1 MPTPEVSADLTAA
14 LIRLRKEL
22 EDAPLGLDL
31 PEAREIR
38 AERQAMVNQLDD
50 YVLPRLVQANAPLLA
65 VVGGSTGAGKSTL
78 VNSLVG
84 QSVTKSGVLRPTTRS
99 PVLVHHPK
107 DSDWFQHERILPDL
121 KRTTNPTNDVG
132 ALQLRAVETVPTGI
146 AILDAPDVD
155 SVDAGNRELA
165 AQLLAA
171 SDLWLFVTSAA
182 RYADDVP
189 WTFLK
194 VAAQRN
200 AAVAIVLDR
209 TTDKAIQE
217 VRGHLARMLTARGLK
232 DCPLFAVPESKVDPN
247 GLLPQESVEQLRTW
261 LIDLAANDDVRTQ
274 IIEQTLDG
282 AVRQVVYRTH
292 AVADAAAAQ
301 HETAERLAEDLADVY
316 DRAAREIAGSVVDGS
331 VLRGEV
337 LVRWREFVGGD
348 LARSL
353 DQKVSRVRDRM
364 MGALRGKP
372 QAAEQVGLALERGL
386 QMVLVEQAETAASR
400 SAARWSEDEAGA
412 ALVDGSNGALT
423 RASRDLRVRAD
434 RIVREWQRE
443 VLEMVR
449 MEGSDKRVSAKFLAY
464 GVTGL
469 GVTLMV
475 VVFAGGA
482 ATDGGHRAERSDGV
496 EDAAEAAS
504 IGERILESV
513 FGAETMRRMADNA
526 RTDLERRCRQL
537 FEAEKSRYLA
547 VLDGVSARPDAAS
560 RLRDVARAADDVRHE
575 AGVI

>member
-1 MPTPEVSADLTAA
+1 MATPEVSADLTAA

-22 EDAPLGLDL
+22 EDAPLALDL
-31 PEAREIR
+31 PEAHEIR
-38 AERQAMVNQLDD
+38 TERKAMVNQLDD
-50 YVLPRLVQANAPLLA
+50 YILPRLVQANAPLLA

-84 QSVTKSGVLRPTTRS
+84 RSVTKSGVLRPTTRS
-99 PVLVHHPK
+99 PVLVHHP
-107 DSDWFQHERILPDL
+107 DDADWFQHERILPDL
-121 KRTTNPTNDVG
+121 KRTANPSNDVG
-132 ALQLRAVETVPTGI
+132 ALHLKSVESVPAGV

-155 SVDAGNRELA
+155 SVDAGNRALA

-171 SDLWLFVTSAA
+171 GDLWLFVTSAA
-182 RYADDVP
+182 RYADEVP
-189 WTFLK
+189 WGYLK
-194 VAAQRN
+194 KAAERS

-209 TTDKAIQE
+209 TTEAGIQE

-232 DCPLFAVPESKVDPN
+232 DCPLFAVPESRVDPE
-247 GLLPQESVEQLRTW
+247 GLLPHDVVAQLRHW
-261 LIDLAANDDVRTQ
+261 IIDLAANVDVRTR
-274 IIEQTLDG
+274 IIQQTLDG

-301 HETAERLAEDLADVY
+301 HETGEQLTSEVADVF
-316 DRAAREIAGSVVDGS
+316 DMAVGEVRTAVSDGT

-353 DQKVSRVRDRM
+353 EQRVNRVRDRM
-364 MGALRGKP
+364 IGALRGKP

-386 QMVLVEQAETAASR
+386 QMVLVERAETAAGRAAASW
-400 SAARWSEDEAGA
+400 SASEAGA
-412 ALVDGSNGALT
+412 ALVNGSSGGLA

-434 RIVREWQRE
+434 RVVREWQRE

-449 MEGSDKRVSAKFLAY
+449 MEGSDRRVTARFLAY

-482 ATDGGHRAERSDGV
+482 GQSQVGRIEDS
-496 EDAAEAAS
+496 EDAADAAA

-513 FGAETMRRMADNA
+513 FGTETMRRMAENA
-526 RTDLERRCRQL
+526 RLDLERRCRQL
-537 FEAEKSRYLA
+537 FEAEKSRYLT

-560 RLRDVARAADDVRHE
+560 RLRDVARAADDVRHG
-575 AGVI
+575 AGEL

>member
-22 EDAPLGLDL
+22 EDAPLDLDL
-31 PEAREIR
+31 PGADEIR
-38 AERQAMVNQLDD
+38 VERKAMVSQLDD
-50 YVLPRLVQANAPLLA
+50 YILPRLVQADAPLLA

-84 QSVTKSGVLRPTTRS
+84 RSVTKSGVLRPTTRS

-107 DSDWFQHERILPDL
+107 DADWFQHERILPDL

-132 ALQLRAVETVPTGI
+132 ALHLMSVDSVPPGV

-155 SVDAGNRELA
+155 SVDAGNRALA

-171 SDLWLFVTSAA
+171 GDLWLFVTSAS
-182 RYADDVP
+182 RYADEVP
-189 WTFLK
+189 WSFLRT
-194 VAAQRN
+194 AAERS

-209 TTDKAIQE
+209 TTERAIQE

-232 DCPLFAVPESKVDPN
+232 DCPLFAVPESKLDAH
-247 GLLPQESVEQLRTW
+247 GLLAPEVVAQLRGW
-261 LIDLAANDDVRTQ
+261 LVDLAANVDVRNS
-274 IIEQTLDG
+274 IIQKTLDG

-292 AVADAAAAQ
+292 AVADAAATQ
-301 HETAERLAEDLADVY
+301 HETGEQLAEQVSEVY
-316 DRAAREIAGSVVDGS
+316 DAVIEEIGSSVADGS

-337 LVRWREFVGGD
+337 LVRWHEFVGTD
-348 LARSL
+348 LARSFE
-353 DQKVSRVRDRM
+353 QKVSRVRDRM

-386 QMVLVEQAETAASR
+386 QMVLVERAETAASR
-400 SAARWSEDEAGA
+400 LAVQWRSNEAGA
-412 ALVDGSNGALT
+412 TLVDGGGGGLA
-423 RASRDLRVRAD
+423 RASRDLRIRAD
-434 RIVREWQRE
+434 RVVREWQRE

-449 MEGSDKRVSAKFLAY
+449 MEGADKRVTGQFLAY

-482 ATDGGHRAERSDGV
+482 ASTRRMPHDEAD
-496 EDAAEAAS
+496 DAADAAMV
-504 IGERILESV
+504 GESILESV
-513 FGAETMRRMADNA
+513 FGPETMRRLADNA
-526 RTDLERRCRQL
+526 RHELERRCRQL
-537 FEAEKSRYLA
+537 FEGEKSRYLT
-547 VLDGVSARPDAAS
+547 VLDGVSARPDSAV

-575 AGVI
+575 SGAL

>member
-14 LIRLRKEL
+14 LIRIRKEL

-31 PEAREIR
+31 PETHEIR
-38 AERQAMVNQLDD
+38 AERKAMVNQLDD
-50 YVLPRLVQANAPLLA
+50 YILPRLVQADAPLLA

-107 DSDWFQHERILPDL
+107 DADWFQRERILPDL
-121 KRTTNPTNDVG
+121 ERTNNPTNHVG
-132 ALQLRAVETVPTGI
+132 ALQLKSVETVPTGI

-155 SVDAGNRELA
+155 SVDAGNRALA

-194 VAAQRN
+194 LAAQRN

-232 DCPLFAVPESKVDPN
+232 DCPLFAVPESRVDAH
-247 GLLPQESVEQLRTW
+247 GLLPPSSVEQLRTW
-261 LIDLAANDDVRTQ
+261 LVDLAANDEVRTQ
-274 IIEQTLDG
+274 IIQQTLDG

-301 HETAERLAEDLADVY
+301 HETSERLGADVADVY
-316 DRAAREIAGSVVDGS
+316 DRAVREIGGAVVDGT

-353 DQKVSRVRDRM
+353 EQKVGRVRERM

-386 QMVLVEQAETAASR
+386 QMVLVERAEMAAGR
-400 SAARWSEDEAGA
+400 AAARWTEDDAGA
-412 ALVDGSNGALT
+412 ALVDGSNGALA

-449 MEGSDKRVSAKFLAY
+449 MEGSDKRVTARFLAY

-482 ATDGGHRAERSDGV
+482 RTDGGSRAGEA
-496 EDAAEAAS
+496 EDAGEAAS

-526 RTDLERRCRQL
+526 RTDLERRCLQL
-537 FEAEKSRYLA
+537 FEAEKSRYLT
-547 VLDGVSARPDAAS
+547 VLDEVSARPDAAS

>member
-31 PEAREIR
+31 PEAQEIR
-38 AERQAMVNQLDD
+38 TERRAMVSQLDD
-50 YVLPRLVQANAPLLA
+50 YILPRLVQANAPLLA

-84 QSVTKSGVLRPTTRS
+84 ESVTKSGVLRPTTRS

-107 DSDWFQHERILPDL
+107 DSDWFQLDRILPDL

-132 ALQLRAVETVPTGI
+132 ALHLKAVDSVPPGI

-155 SVDAGNRELA
+155 SVDAGNRALA

-171 SDLWLFVTSAA
+171 GDLWLFVTSAA
-182 RYADDVP
+182 RYADEVP
-189 WTFLK
+189 WTHLRT
-194 VAAQRN
+194 AAERS

-209 TTDKAIQE
+209 TTEAGIQE

-232 DCPLFAVPESKVDPN
+232 DVPLFAVPESRVDPE
-247 GLLPQESVEQLRTW
+247 GLLPPTTVVQLRNW
-261 LIDLAANDDVRTQ
+261 LVDLAANVDVRTR
-274 IIEQTLDG
+274 IIQQTLDG

-301 HETAERLAEDLADVY
+301 HETGERLATEVGRVY
-316 DRAAREIAGSVVDGS
+316 DLTVGEIRGAVSDGT

-348 LARSL
+348 LARSFE
-353 DQKVSRVRDRM
+353 QKVSRVRDRM
-364 MGALRGKP
+364 MGALRGRP

-386 QMVLVEQAETAASR
+386 QMVLVERAELAAGR
-400 SAARWSEDEAGA
+400 AAAAWSESDAGD
-412 ALVDGSNGALT
+412 ALIERSGGTLR

-449 MEGSDKRVSAKFLAY
+449 MEGSDKRVTARFLAY

-482 ATDGGHRAERSDGV
+482 TQGQRVRYEAAE
-496 EDAAEAAS
+496 EAAEAAA

-513 FGAETMRRMADNA
+513 FGAETMRRMADSA
-526 RTDLERRCRQL
+526 RLDLERRCTQL
-537 FEAEKSRYLA
+537 LEAEKSRYLT

-560 RLRDVARAADDVRHE
+560 RLRDVARAADDVRHG
-575 AGVI
+575 AGVV

>member
-22 EDAPLGLDL
+22 EDAPLDLDL
-31 PEAREIR
+31 HGAHDIRVERRE
-38 AERQAMVNQLDD
+38 MVNQLDD
-50 YVLPRLVQANAPLLA
+50 YILPRLVQADAPLLA

-84 QSVTKSGVLRPTTRS
+84 RSVTKSGVLRPTTRS

-121 KRTTNPTNDVG
+121 ERTTNPTNDVG
-132 ALQLRAVETVPTGI
+132 ALHLKAVDTVPPGV

-155 SVDAGNRELA
+155 SVDAGNRALA
-165 AQLLAA
+165 GQLLAA
-171 SDLWLFVTSAA
+171 GDLWLFVTSAS
-182 RYADDVP
+182 RYADEVP
-189 WTFLK
+189 WSFLRK
-194 VAAQRN
+194 AAERS

-209 TTDKAIQE
+209 TTERAIQE

-232 DCPLFAVPESKVDPN
+232 DCPLFAVPESTIDAE
-247 GLLPQESVEQLRTW
+247 GLLPPDVVAQLRGW
-261 LIDLAANDDVRTQ
+261 LVDLANDLDVRTQ
-274 IIEQTLDG
+274 IIQKTLDG

-292 AVADAAAAQ
+292 AVADAAAEQ
-301 HETAERLAEDLADVY
+301 HEIGESLAEEVNEIYDTTIEEIGSSVAD
-316 DRAAREIAGSVVDGS
+316 GT

-348 LARSL
+348 LARSFE
-353 DQKVSRVRDRM
+353 QKVSRVRDRM
-364 MGALRGKP
+364 MGALRGQP

-386 QMVLVEQAETAASR
+386 QMVLVERAETAAAR
-400 SAARWSEDEAGA
+400 AAGQWRTTDAGA
-412 ALVDGSNGALT
+412 SLIDGGSGALA
-423 RASRDLRVRAD
+423 RASRDLRIRAD
-434 RIVREWQRE
+434 RVVREWQRE

-449 MEGSDKRVSAKFLAY
+449 MEGADKRVTARFLAY

-482 ATDGGHRAERSDGV
+482 AWNAPAPHDESGE
-496 EDAAEAAS
+496 AAEAAA

-513 FGAETMRRMADNA
+513 FGPETMRRMADNA
-526 RTDLERRCRQL
+526 RHELEIRCRQL
-537 FEAEKSRYLA
+537 FEAEKSRYLT
-547 VLDGVSARPDAAS
+547 VLDGVSARPDSAV
-560 RLRDVARAADDVRHE
+560 RLRDVARAADDVRHG
-575 AGVI
+575 AGAI

>member
-31 PEAREIR
+31 PGIEEIR
-38 AERQAMVNQLDD
+38 AERKSMVNQLDD
-50 YVLPRLVQANAPLLA
+50 YILPRLVQADAPLLA

-84 QSVTKSGVLRPTTRS
+84 ESVTKSGVLRPTTRS
-99 PVLVHHPK
+99 PVLVHHPN
-107 DSDWFQHERILPDL
+107 DSDWFRHERILPDL
-121 KRTTNPTNDVG
+121 KRTENPSNDVG
-132 ALQLRAVETVPTGI
+132 ALHLKSSASVPAGI

-155 SVDAGNRELA
+155 SVDAGNRALA

-171 SDLWLFVTSAA
+171 GDLWLFVTSAA
-182 RYADDVP
+182 RYADEVP
-189 WTFLK
+189 WSYLRK
-194 VAAQRN
+194 AAERS

-209 TTDKAIQE
+209 TTEEGIHE

-232 DCPLFAVPESKVDPN
+232 DCPLFAVPESRVDPE
-247 GLLPQESVEQLRTW
+247 GLLPDGTVAQLRTW
-261 LIDLAANDDVRTQ
+261 LVDLASNVDVRSR
-274 IIEQTLDG
+274 IIQQTLDG

-292 AVADAAAAQ
+292 AVADSSAEQ
-301 HETAERLAEDLADVY
+301 HEIGEQLTADVAEVY
-316 DRAAREIAGSVVDGS
+316 DVAISEIGVAVCDGT

-353 DQKVSRVRDRM
+353 EQKVSRVRDRM
-364 MGALRGKP
+364 LGALRGKP

-386 QMVLVEQAETAASR
+386 QMVLVERAETAAGRASSR
-400 SAARWSEDEAGA
+400 WASTEAGA
-412 ALVDGSNGALT
+412 ALVDNAGGTLS
-423 RASRDLRVRAD
+423 RASRDLRIRAD

-449 MEGSDKRVSAKFLAY
+449 MEGSDKRVTARFLAY

-482 ATDGGHRAERSDGV
+482 GLRGGRHLEES
-496 EDAAEAAS
+496 EDAAEAS
-504 IGERILESV
+504 SVGERILESV
-513 FGAETMRRMADNA
+513 FGSETMRRMAENA
-526 RTDLERRCRQL
+526 RRDLERRCGQL
-537 FEAEKSRYLA
+537 LEAERSRYLT
-547 VLDGVSARPDAAS
+547 VLDGVSARPDAAG
-560 RLRDVARAADDVRHE
+560 RLRDVARAADDVRHG
-575 AGVI
+575 AGAR

>member
-22 EDAPLGLDL
+22 EDAPLDLDL
-31 PEAREIR
+31 HGAHDIRVERRE
-38 AERQAMVNQLDD
+38 MVNQLDD
-50 YVLPRLVQANAPLLA
+50 YILPRLVQADAPLLA

-84 QSVTKSGVLRPTTRS
+84 RSVTKSGVLRPTTRS

-121 KRTTNPTNDVG
+121 ERTTNPTNDVG
-132 ALQLRAVETVPTGI
+132 ALHLKAVDTVPPGV

-155 SVDAGNRELA
+155 SVDAGNRALA
-165 AQLLAA
+165 GQLLAA
-171 SDLWLFVTSAA
+171 GDLWLFVTSAS
-182 RYADDVP
+182 RYADEVP
-189 WTFLK
+189 WSFLRK
-194 VAAQRN
+194 AAERS
-200 AAVAIVLDR
+200 AAVAIILDR
-209 TTDKAIQE
+209 TTERAIQE

-232 DCPLFAVPESKVDPN
+232 DCPLFAVPESTIDAE
-247 GLLPQESVEQLRTW
+247 GLLPPDVVAQLRGW
-261 LIDLAANDDVRTQ
+261 LVDLAADVDVRTQ
-274 IIEQTLDG
+274 IIQKTLDG

-292 AVADAAAAQ
+292 AVADAAAEQ
-301 HETAERLAEDLADVY
+301 HEIGESLAEEVNEIYDTTIEEIGSSVAD
-316 DRAAREIAGSVVDGS
+316 GT

-348 LARSL
+348 LARSFE
-353 DQKVSRVRDRM
+353 QKVSRVRDRM
-364 MGALRGKP
+364 MGALRGQP

-386 QMVLVEQAETAASR
+386 QMVLVERAETAAAR
-400 SAARWSEDEAGA
+400 AAGQWRTTDAGA
-412 ALVDGSNGALT
+412 SLIDGGSGALA
-423 RASRDLRVRAD
+423 RASRDLRIRAD
-434 RIVREWQRE
+434 RVVREWQRE

-449 MEGSDKRVSAKFLAY
+449 MEGADKRVTARFLAY

-482 ATDGGHRAERSDGV
+482 AWNARAPHDESG
-496 EDAAEAAS
+496 EAAEAAA

-513 FGAETMRRMADNA
+513 FGPETMRRMADNA
-526 RTDLERRCRQL
+526 RHELEIRCRQL
-537 FEAEKSRYLA
+537 FEAEKSRYLT
-547 VLDGVSARPDAAS
+547 VLDGVSARPDSAV
-560 RLRDVARAADDVRHE
+560 RLRDVARAADDVRHG
-575 AGVI
+575 AGAI

>member
-22 EDAPLGLDL
+22 EDAPLDLDL
-31 PEAREIR
+31 PGAEEIR
-38 AERQAMVNQLDD
+38 VECKAMVSQLDD
-50 YVLPRLVQANAPLLA
+50 YILPRLVQADAPLLA

-84 QSVTKSGVLRPTTRS
+84 RSVTKSGVLRPTTRS

-107 DSDWFQHERILPDL
+107 DADWFQHERILPDL
-121 KRTTNPTNDVG
+121 ERTTNPTNDVG
-132 ALQLRAVETVPTGI
+132 ALHLMSVDSVPPGV

-155 SVDAGNRELA
+155 SVDAGNRALA

-171 SDLWLFVTSAA
+171 GDLWLFVTSAS
-182 RYADDVP
+182 RYADEVP
-189 WTFLK
+189 WSFLRT
-194 VAAQRN
+194 AAERS

-209 TTDKAIQE
+209 TTERAIQE

-232 DCPLFAVPESKVDPN
+232 DCPLFAVPESKLDAH
-247 GLLPQESVEQLRTW
+247 GLLAPEVVAQLRGW
-261 LIDLAANDDVRTQ
+261 LVDLAANVDVRNS
-274 IIEQTLDG
+274 IIQKTLDG

-292 AVADAAAAQ
+292 AVADAAASQ
-301 HETAERLAEDLADVY
+301 HETGEQLAEQVSEVY
-316 DRAAREIAGSVVDGS
+316 DAVIEEIGSSVADGS

-337 LVRWREFVGGD
+337 LVRWHEFVGTD
-348 LARSL
+348 LARSFE
-353 DQKVSRVRDRM
+353 QKVSRVRDRM

-386 QMVLVEQAETAASR
+386 QMVLVERAETAASR
-400 SAARWSEDEAGA
+400 LAVQWRANEAGA
-412 ALVDGSNGALT
+412 TLVGGGGGGLA
-423 RASRDLRVRAD
+423 RASRDLRIRAD
-434 RIVREWQRE
+434 RVVREWQRE

-449 MEGSDKRVSAKFLAY
+449 MEGADKRVTGQFLAY

-482 ATDGGHRAERSDGV
+482 ASTRRMPHDEADEAA
-496 EDAAEAAS
+496 DAAMV
-504 IGERILESV
+504 GESILESV
-513 FGAETMRRMADNA
+513 FGPETMRRLADNA
-526 RTDLERRCRQL
+526 RHELERRCRQL
-537 FEAEKSRYLA
+537 FEGEKSRYLT
-547 VLDGVSARPDAAS
+547 VLDGVSARPDSAV

-575 AGVI
+575 SGAL

>member
-1 MPTPEVSADLTAA
+1 VPTPEVSADLTAA

-22 EDAPLGLDL
+22 EDAPLDLDL
-31 PEAREIR
+31 PGAEEMRVERRE
-38 AERQAMVNQLDD
+38 MVHQLDD
-50 YVLPRLVQANAPLLA
+50 YILPRLVQASAPLLA

-84 QSVTKSGVLRPTTRS
+84 RPVTKSGVLRPTTRS

-107 DSDWFQHERILPDL
+107 DSDWFQHDRILPDL
-121 KRTTNPTNDVG
+121 KRINNNPTNDVG
-132 ALQLRAVETVPTGI
+132 ALHLVAVDTVPNGV

-155 SVDAGNRELA
+155 SVDAGNRALA

-171 SDLWLFVTSAA
+171 GDLWLFVTSAA
-182 RYADDVP
+182 RYADEVP
-189 WTFLK
+189 WTFLRK
-194 VAAQRN
+194 AAERS

-209 TTDKAIQE
+209 TTERAIQE

-232 DCPLFAVPESKVDPN
+232 DCPLFAVPESKIDVN
-247 GLLPQESVEQLRTW
+247 GLLPSDVVAQLRSW
-261 LIDLAANDDVRTQ
+261 LVDLADDVDARNQ
-274 IIEQTLDG
+274 IIQQTLDG

-301 HETAERLAEDLADVY
+301 HDTGENLAAEVSEVY
-316 DRAAREIAGSVVDGS
+316 DAATEGIGAAVADGT

-348 LARSL
+348 LARSHE
-353 DQKVSRVRDRM
+353 QKVGRVRDRM
-364 MGALRGKP
+364 IGALRGKP

-386 QMVLVEQAETAASR
+386 QMVLVERAETAAAR
-400 SAARWSEDEAGA
+400 AAGQWRMSEAGA
-412 ALVDGSNGALT
+412 SLVDGGGGALA
-423 RASRDLRVRAD
+423 RASRDLRIRAD
-434 RIVREWQRE
+434 RVVREWQRE

-449 MEGSDKRVSAKFLAY
+449 MEGSDNRVTARFLAY

-482 ATDGGHRAERSDGV
+482 ARGAHARHDES
-496 EDAAEAAS
+496 EEAADAVA

-513 FGAETMRRMADNA
+513 FGAGTMRRLADNSRA
-526 RTDLERRCRQL
+526 ELERRCREL
-537 FEAEKSRYLA
+537 FEAEKSRYLT
-547 VLDGVSARPDAAS
+547 VLDGVSARPDSAV
-560 RLRDVARAADDVRHE
+560 RLRDVARAADDVRYG
-575 AGVI
+575 AVR

>member
-22 EDAPLGLDL
+22 EDAPLDLDL
-31 PEAREIR
+31 PGVEDMRV
-38 AERQAMVNQLDD
+38 ERKTMVNQLDD
-50 YVLPRLVQANAPLLA
+50 YILPRLVQADAPLLA

-84 QSVTKSGVLRPTTRS
+84 QPVTKSGVLRPTTRS
-99 PVLVHHPK
+99 PVLVHHP
-107 DSDWFQHERILPDL
+107 DDADWFEHERILPDL

-132 ALQLRAVETVPTGI
+132 ALHLKSVDSVPPGV

-165 AQLLAA
+165 GQLLAA
-171 SDLWLFVTSAA
+171 GDLWLFVTSAA
-182 RYADDVP
+182 RYADEVP
-189 WTFLK
+189 WSHLRL
-194 VAAQRN
+194 AAERS

-209 TTDKAIQE
+209 TTEAGIQE

-232 DCPLFAVPESKVDPN
+232 DCPLFAVPESRVDAD
-247 GLLPQESVEQLRTW
+247 GLLPPEVVAQLRGW
-261 LIDLAANDDVRTQ
+261 LVDLAANVDVRTR
-274 IIEQTLDG
+274 IIQQTLDG
-282 AVRQVVYRTH
+282 AVRQVVYRAH
-292 AVADAAAAQ
+292 AVADAAATQ
-301 HETAERLAEDLADVY
+301 HETGELLAGEVTEVY
-316 DRAAREIAGSVVDGS
+316 DTAIGEIGTAVGDGT

-353 DQKVSRVRDRM
+353 EQKVSRVRDRM
-364 MGALRGKP
+364 LGALRGKP

-386 QMVLVEQAETAASR
+386 QMVLVERAETAASR
-400 SAARWSEDEAGA
+400 AAGRWRSNDAGA
-412 ALVDGSNGALT
+412 SLVDGGGGTLA

-443 VLEMVR
+443 VLELVR
-449 MEGSDKRVSAKFLAY
+449 MEGSDKRVTARFLAY

-482 ATDGGHRAERSDGV
+482 AQGRRRLEES
-496 EDAAEAAS
+496 AEASEAAA

-513 FGAETMRRMADNA
+513 FGPETMRRMADNA
-526 RTDLERRCRQL
+526 RLDLERRCRQL
-537 FEAEKSRYLA
+537 FEAEKSRYLT
-547 VLDGVSARPDAAS
+547 VLDGVSARPDAAG
-560 RLRDVARAADDVRHE
+560 RLRDVARTADDVRHG
-575 AGVI
+575 AGVT

>member
-31 PEAREIR
+31 PGAEEIR
-38 AERQAMVNQLDD
+38 VERKAMVSQLDD
-50 YVLPRLVQANAPLLA
+50 YILPRLVQADAPLLA

-84 QSVTKSGVLRPTTRS
+84 RSVTKSGVLRPTTRS

-107 DSDWFQHERILPDL
+107 DADWFQHERSLPDL

-132 ALQLRAVETVPTGI
+132 ALHLMAVDSVPPGV

-155 SVDAGNRELA
+155 SVDAGNRALA

-171 SDLWLFVTSAA
+171 GDLWLFVTSAA
-182 RYADDVP
+182 RYADEVP
-189 WTFLK
+189 WSFLRK
-194 VAAQRN
+194 AAERS

-209 TTDKAIQE
+209 TTERAIQE

-232 DCPLFAVPESKVDPN
+232 DCPLFAVPESRIDVN
-247 GLLPQESVEQLRTW
+247 GLLPSDVVAQLHSW
-261 LIDLAANDDVRTQ
+261 LADLGSNVDARTQ
-274 IIEQTLDG
+274 IIQQTLDG
-282 AVRQVVYRTH
+282 AVRHVVYRTH

-301 HETAERLAEDLADVY
+301 HETGESLAAEVTEIYDAVIEEIGAAVAD
-316 DRAAREIAGSVVDGS
+316 GT

-353 DQKVSRVRDRM
+353 EQKVSRVRERM
-364 MGALRGKP
+364 MGAIRGRP

-386 QMVLVEQAETAASR
+386 QMVLVERAETAASR
-400 SAARWSEDEAGA
+400 AAGQWRSSEAGA
-412 ALVDGSNGALT
+412 ALIDGGGGALA
-423 RASRDLRVRAD
+423 RASRDLRIRAD
-434 RIVREWQRE
+434 RVVREWQRE

-449 MEGSDKRVSAKFLAY
+449 MEGSDKRATARFLAY

-482 ATDGGHRAERSDGV
+482 ARGTHARHDES
-496 EDAAEAAS
+496 EEAAEAVA

-513 FGAETMRRMADNA
+513 FGSETMRRMAD
-526 RTDLERRCRQL
+526 
-537 FEAEKSRYLA
+537 
-547 VLDGVSARPDAAS
+547 SAR
-560 RLRDVARAADDVRHE
+560 RE
-575 AGVI
+575 

>member
-22 EDAPLGLDL
+22 EDAPLDLDL
-31 PEAREIR
+31 PGAEEIR
-38 AERQAMVNQLDD
+38 VERKAMVSQLDD
-50 YVLPRLVQANAPLLA
+50 YILPRLVQADAPLLA

-84 QSVTKSGVLRPTTRS
+84 RSVTKSGVLRPTTRS

-107 DSDWFQHERILPDL
+107 DADWFQHERILPDL

-132 ALQLRAVETVPTGI
+132 ALHLMAVDSVPPGV

-155 SVDAGNRELA
+155 SVDAGNRALA

-171 SDLWLFVTSAA
+171 GDLWLFVTSAS
-182 RYADDVP
+182 RYADEVP
-189 WTFLK
+189 WSFLRT
-194 VAAQRN
+194 AAERS

-209 TTDKAIQE
+209 TTERAIQE

-232 DCPLFAVPESKVDPN
+232 DCPLFAVPESKIDAE
-247 GLLPQESVEQLRTW
+247 GLLAPEVVAQLRGW
-261 LIDLAANDDVRTQ
+261 LVDLAANLDVRTS
-274 IIEQTLDG
+274 IIQKTLDG

-301 HETAERLAEDLADVY
+301 HETGEQLSEQVSEVY
-316 DRAAREIAGSVVDGS
+316 DAVIEEIGSSVADGT

-337 LVRWREFVGGD
+337 LVRWREFVGSD
-348 LARSL
+348 LARSFE
-353 DQKVSRVRDRM
+353 QKVNRVRDRM
-364 MGALRGKP
+364 MGALRGQP

-386 QMVLVEQAETAASR
+386 QMVLVERAETAASR
-400 SAARWSEDEAGA
+400 AAAQWRANEAGA
-412 ALVDGSNGALT
+412 ALIDGGGGALA
-423 RASRDLRVRAD
+423 RASRDLRIRAD
-434 RIVREWQRE
+434 RVVREWQRE
-443 VLEMVR
+443 ILEMVR
-449 MEGSDKRVSAKFLAY
+449 MEGADKRVTPQFLAY

-482 ATDGGHRAERSDGV
+482 ASTSRPRDDESD
-496 EDAAEAAS
+496 EAAEAAM

-513 FGAETMRRMADNA
+513 FGPETMRRMADNA
-526 RTDLERRCRQL
+526 RHELERRCRQL
-537 FEAEKSRYLA
+537 FEGEKSRYLT
-547 VLDGVSARPDAAS
+547 VLDGVSARPDSAV
-560 RLRDVARAADDVRHE
+560 RLRDVARAADDVRHGSG
-575 AGVI
+575 AL

>member
-1 MPTPEVSADLTAA
+1 MATPEVSADLTAA

-22 EDAPLGLDL
+22 EDAPLDLDL
-31 PEAREIR
+31 PG
-38 AERQAMVNQLDD
+38 AEEMRVERGEMVHQLDD
-50 YVLPRLVQANAPLLA
+50 YILPRLVQASAPLLA

-84 QSVTKSGVLRPTTRS
+84 RPVTKSGVLRPTTRS

-121 KRTTNPTNDVG
+121 KRTNNNPTHDVG
-132 ALQLRAVETVPTGI
+132 ALHLVAVDTVPPGV

-155 SVDAGNRELA
+155 SVDAGNRALA

-171 SDLWLFVTSAA
+171 GDLWLFVTSAA
-182 RYADDVP
+182 RYADEVP
-189 WTFLK
+189 WSFLRK
-194 VAAQRN
+194 AAERS

-209 TTDKAIQE
+209 TTERAIQE

-232 DCPLFAVPESKVDPN
+232 DCPLFAVPESRIDVN
-247 GLLPQESVEQLRTW
+247 GLLPSDVVAQLRGW
-261 LIDLAANDDVRTQ
+261 LADLGANVDARTQ
-274 IIEQTLDG
+274 IIQQTLDG

-301 HETAERLAEDLADVY
+301 HETGESLAAEVTEIYDAAIEEIGAAVAD
-316 DRAAREIAGSVVDGS
+316 GT

-353 DQKVSRVRDRM
+353 EQKVSRVRERM
-364 MGALRGKP
+364 MGAIRGRP

-386 QMVLVEQAETAASR
+386 QMVLVERAETAAAR
-400 SAARWSEDEAGA
+400 AAGQWQTSEAGA
-412 ALVDGSNGALT
+412 SLIDSGGGALA
-423 RASRDLRVRAD
+423 RASRDLRIRAD
-434 RIVREWQRE
+434 RVVREWQRE

-449 MEGSDKRVSAKFLAY
+449 LEGSDKRVTSRFLAY

-482 ATDGGHRAERSDGV
+482 ARGV
-496 EDAAEAAS
+496 HSRHDESGEAADAVA
-504 IGERILESV
+504 IGESILESV
-513 FGAETMRRMADNA
+513 FGAETMRQMADNSRA
-526 RTDLERRCRQL
+526 ELERRCREL
-537 FEAEKSRYLA
+537 FEAEKSRYLT
-547 VLDGVSARPDAAS
+547 VLDGVSARPDAAV
-560 RLRDVARAADDVRHE
+560 RLRDVARAADDVRYE
-575 AGVI
+575 AVQ

>member
-1 MPTPEVSADLTAA
+1 MPTPEVSADMTSA

-31 PEAREIR
+31 PEAQEIR
-38 AERQAMVNQLDD
+38 AERQSMVNQLDD
-50 YVLPRLVQANAPLLA
+50 YILPRLVQADAPLLA

-84 QSVTKSGVLRPTTRS
+84 KSVTKSGVLRPTTRS

-107 DSDWFQHERILPDL
+107 DSDWFEKERILPDL

-132 ALQLRAVETVPTGI
+132 ALQLKAVDSVPTGI

-155 SVDAGNRELA
+155 SVDAGNRALA

-194 VAAQRN
+194 LAAQRN

-232 DCPLFAVPESKVDPN
+232 DCPLFAVPESRVDAH
-247 GLLPQESVEQLRTW
+247 GLLPQSSVEQLRNW
-261 LIDLAANDDVRTQ
+261 LVDLAANDEVRTQ
-274 IIEQTLDG
+274 IIQQTLDG
-282 AVRQVVYRTH
+282 AVRQVVYRAH
-292 AVADAAAAQ
+292 AVADASAAQ
-301 HETAERLAEDLADVY
+301 HETSERLAAEVGEVY
-316 DRAAREIAGSVVDGS
+316 DRAVREISGFVRDGA

-353 DQKVSRVRDRM
+353 EQKVSRVRDRM

-386 QMVLVEQAETAASR
+386 QMVIVERAETSASR
-400 SAARWSEDEAGA
+400 AAARWSEDEAGA
-412 ALVDGSNGALT
+412 ALVDGANGTLA

-449 MEGSDKRVSAKFLAY
+449 MEGSDKRVTARFLAY

-482 ATDGGHRAERSDGV
+482 STNGGSHLEEA

-513 FGAETMRRMADNA
+513 FGADTMRRMADSA
-526 RTDLERRCRQL
+526 RTDLERRCREL
-537 FEAEKSRYLA
+537 FEAEKSRYLT
-547 VLDGVSARPDAAS
+547 VLEGASARPDAAS
-560 RLRDVARAADDVRHE
+560 RLRDVARAADDVRHG

>member
-31 PEAREIR
+31 PEARAIR
-38 AERQAMVNQLDD
+38 EERRAMVNQLDD
-50 YVLPRLVQANAPLLA
+50 YILPRLVQANAPLLA

-84 QSVTKSGVLRPTTRS
+84 KSVTKSGVLRPTTRS
-99 PVLVHHPK
+99 PVLVHHPR
-107 DSDWFQHERILPDL
+107 DADWFHHERILPDL
-121 KRTTNPTNDVG
+121 KRTTNPTDDVG
-132 ALQLRAVETVPTGI
+132 ALHLKAAESVPPGV

-155 SVDAGNRELA
+155 SVDAGNRALA

-171 SDLWLFVTSAA
+171 GDLWLFVTSAA
-182 RYADDVP
+182 RYADEVP
-189 WTFLK
+189 WTYLRQ
-194 VAAQRN
+194 AAERS

-209 TTDKAIQE
+209 TTEAGIQE

-232 DCPLFAVPESKVDPN
+232 DCPLFAVPESKVDAE
-247 GLLPQESVEQLRTW
+247 GLLPPETVAQLRNW
-261 LIDLAANDDVRTQ
+261 LVDLAANVDVRTR
-274 IIEQTLDG
+274 IIQQTLDG

-292 AVADAAAAQ
+292 AVADAAATQ
-301 HETAERLAEDLADVY
+301 HETGERLSSEVAEVY
-316 DRAAREIAGSVVDGS
+316 DMAVREIGAAVSDGT

-337 LVRWREFVGGD
+337 LVRWREFVGGE

-353 DQKVSRVRDRM
+353 EQRVSRVRDRM

-386 QMVLVEQAETAASR
+386 QMVLVEGAETAAGRAAASW
-400 SAARWSEDEAGA
+400 SASEAGA
-412 ALVDGSNGALT
+412 ALVDASGGTLR
-423 RASRDLRVRAD
+423 RASRDLRIRAD

-449 MEGSDKRVSAKFLAY
+449 MEGSDKRVTARFLAY

-482 ATDGGHRAERSDGV
+482 TQGAHRRYDEA
-496 EDAAEAAS
+496 EDAAEAVAV
-504 IGERILESV
+504 GERILESV
-513 FGAETMRRMADNA
+513 FGAETMRRMAEAA
-526 RTDLERRCRQL
+526 RRDLDGRCRLL
-537 FEAEKSRYLA
+537 FDAEQSRYLA

-560 RLRDVARAADDVRHE
+560 RLRDVARAADDVRHG

>member
-22 EDAPLGLDL
+22 EDAPLDLDL
-31 PEAREIR
+31 PG
-38 AERQAMVNQLDD
+38 AEEMRVERGEMVHQLDD
-50 YVLPRLVQANAPLLA
+50 YILPRLVQASAPLLA

-84 QSVTKSGVLRPTTRS
+84 RPVTKSGVLRPTTRS

-121 KRTTNPTNDVG
+121 KRTHNNPTNDVG
-132 ALQLRAVETVPTGI
+132 ALHLVAVDTVPHGV

-155 SVDAGNRELA
+155 SVDAGNRALA

-171 SDLWLFVTSAA
+171 GDLWLFVTSAA
-182 RYADDVP
+182 RYADEVP
-189 WTFLK
+189 WSFLRK
-194 VAAQRN
+194 AAERS

-209 TTDKAIQE
+209 TTERAIQE

-232 DCPLFAVPESKVDPN
+232 DCPLFAVPESRIDVN
-247 GLLPQESVEQLRTW
+247 GLLPSDVVAQLHSW
-261 LIDLAANDDVRTQ
+261 LADLGSNVDARTQ
-274 IIEQTLDG
+274 IIQQTLDG
-282 AVRQVVYRTH
+282 AVRHVVYRTH

-301 HETAERLAEDLADVY
+301 HETGESLAAEVTEIYDAVIEEIGAAVAD
-316 DRAAREIAGSVVDGS
+316 GT

-353 DQKVSRVRDRM
+353 EQKVSRVRERM
-364 MGALRGKP
+364 MGAIRGRP

-386 QMVLVEQAETAASR
+386 QMVLVERAETAASR
-400 SAARWSEDEAGA
+400 AAGQWRSSVAGA
-412 ALVDGSNGALT
+412 ALIDGGGGALA
-423 RASRDLRVRAD
+423 RASRDLRIRAD
-434 RIVREWQRE
+434 RVVREWQRE

-449 MEGSDKRVSAKFLAY
+449 LEGSDKRVTAKFLAY

-482 ATDGGHRAERSDGV
+482 ARGTHARHDES
-496 EDAAEAAS
+496 EEAADAVA

-513 FGAETMRRMADNA
+513 FGAETMRQMADKSRA
-526 RTDLERRCRQL
+526 ELERRCRDL
-537 FEAEKSRYLA
+537 FEAEKSRYLT
-547 VLDGVSARPDAAS
+547 VLDGVSARPDSAV
-560 RLRDVARAADDVRHE
+560 RLRDVARAADDVRYE
-575 AGVI
+575 AVQ

>member
-38 AERQAMVNQLDD
+38 AERKAMVNQLDD
-50 YVLPRLVQANAPLLA
+50 YILPRLVQTDAPLLA

-84 QSVTKSGVLRPTTRS
+84 RSVTKSGVLRPTTRS

-107 DSDWFQHERILPDL
+107 DADWFQHERILPDL

-132 ALQLRAVETVPTGI
+132 ALQLKAVDSVPTGI

-155 SVDAGNRELA
+155 SVDAGNRALA

-194 VAAQRN
+194 LAAQRN

-232 DCPLFAVPESKVDPN
+232 DCPLFAVPESRVDAH
-247 GLLPQESVEQLRTW
+247 GLLPPSSVEQLRSW
-261 LIDLAANDDVRTQ
+261 LVDLAANDDVRTQ
-274 IIEQTLDG
+274 IIQQTLDG
-282 AVRQVVYRTH
+282 AVRQVVYRSH

-301 HETAERLAEDLADVY
+301 HETSERLAGDVSDVY
-316 DRAAREIAGSVVDGS
+316 DRAVGEIAGSVGDGT

-353 DQKVSRVRDRM
+353 EQKVSRVRDRM

-386 QMVLVEQAETAASR
+386 QMVLVERAETAAGR
-400 SAARWSEDEAGA
+400 AAARWLEDEAGA
-412 ALVDGSNGALT
+412 ALIGGANGTLA

-443 VLEMVR
+443 ILEMVR
-449 MEGSDKRVSAKFLAY
+449 LEGSDKRVTARFLAY

-469 GVTLMV
+469 GVTLMI

-482 ATDGGHRAERSDGV
+482 STDGASQGEEA
-496 EDAAEAAS
+496 EDAAEASS

-513 FGAETMRRMADNA
+513 FGVETMRRMADNA

-537 FEAEKSRYLA
+537 FEAEKSRYLT

-560 RLRDVARAADDVRHE
+560 RLRDVARAADDVRHG

>member
-22 EDAPLGLDL
+22 EDAPLDLDL
-31 PEAREIR
+31 RGAHDIRVERRE
-38 AERQAMVNQLDD
+38 MVNQLDD
-50 YVLPRLVQANAPLLA
+50 YILPRLVQAEAPLLA

-84 QSVTKSGVLRPTTRS
+84 RSVTKSGVLRPTTRS

-132 ALQLRAVETVPTGI
+132 ALHLMSVDTVPPGV

-155 SVDAGNRELA
+155 SVDAGNRALA
-165 AQLLAA
+165 GQLLAA
-171 SDLWLFVTSAA
+171 GDLWLFVTSAA
-182 RYADDVP
+182 RYADEVP
-189 WTFLK
+189 WGFLRK
-194 VAAQRN
+194 AAERS

-209 TTDKAIQE
+209 TTERAIQE

-232 DCPLFAVPESKVDPN
+232 DCPLFAVPESKIDAE
-247 GLLPQESVEQLRTW
+247 GLLPPDVVAQLRGW
-261 LIDLAANDDVRTQ
+261 LVDLAADLDVRTQ
-274 IIEQTLDG
+274 IIQQTLDG

-292 AVADAAAAQ
+292 AVADAAAEQ
-301 HETAERLAEDLADVY
+301 HETGEHLAEEVSEVY
-316 DRAAREIAGSVVDGS
+316 DATIDEIGSSVADGT

-353 DQKVSRVRDRM
+353 EQKVSRVRDRM
-364 MGALRGKP
+364 MGALRGRP

-386 QMVLVEQAETAASR
+386 QMVLVERAETAAAR
-400 SAARWSEDEAGA
+400 AAGQWRTTEAGA
-412 ALVDGSNGALT
+412 SLIDGGGGALA
-423 RASRDLRVRAD
+423 RASRDLRIRAD
-434 RIVREWQRE
+434 RVVREWQRE

-449 MEGSDKRVSAKFLAY
+449 MEGSDKRVTARFLAY

-482 ATDGGHRAERSDGV
+482 AQGGRAPYDESG
-496 EDAAEAAS
+496 EAAEAAT

-513 FGAETMRRMADNA
+513 FGPETMRRMADNA
-526 RTDLERRCRQL
+526 RHELEIRCRQL
-537 FEAEKSRYLA
+537 FEAEKSRYLT
-547 VLDGVSARPDAAS
+547 VLDGVSARPDAAV
-560 RLRDVARAADDVRHE
+560 RLRDVARAADDVRHG
-575 AGVI
+575 AGAI